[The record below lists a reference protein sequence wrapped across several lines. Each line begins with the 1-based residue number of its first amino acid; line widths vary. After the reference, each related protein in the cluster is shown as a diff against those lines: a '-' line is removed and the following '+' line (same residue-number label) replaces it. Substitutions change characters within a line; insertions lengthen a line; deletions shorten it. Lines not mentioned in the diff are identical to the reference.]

1 MGVPFFWLEASVS
14 VASTVSRVPALV
26 AAVLLT
32 VHGAAAWAQTDH
44 AGHGAHGAPAA
55 AAQKAAPSSQE
66 FQAANDRMHRD
77 MGVALTGDADRDF
90 LAGMIPHHQG
100 AIDMAEV
107 VLRHGKDARVRQLA
121 EEIIRAQK
129 AEIAQMQAWLREMPA
144 APTR

>member
-1 MGVPFFWLEASVS
+1 MS

-44 AGHGAHGAPAA
+44 AGHGAPAA